1 MYDFSHFL
9 HKPETHDVDFIA
21 VSGARASFCKMLLV
35 SLSEVWRSREGEQ
48 QQHQPTS
55 HPWGW

>member
-9 HKPETHDVDFIA
+9 HKPETHDVDFKA
-21 VSGARASFCKMLLV
+21 ACGATASFCKMLLV

-48 QQHQPTS
+48 QQHQLTP
-55 HPWGW
+55 HPWSW